1 MLHTNHPN
9 AKRPSHYPD
18 TSPPGHPVRRVLRT
32 AAPGPVTLRL
42 REELMGIQYGE
53 RPDPHGWIHKIC

>member
-1 MLHTNHPN
+1 MPTKSCRRYGLRWIT
-9 AKRPSHYPD
+9 
-18 TSPPGHPVRRVLRT
+18 PVGKVKGASAEWVIGDGT
-32 AAPGPVTLRL
+32 PGPVTLSL